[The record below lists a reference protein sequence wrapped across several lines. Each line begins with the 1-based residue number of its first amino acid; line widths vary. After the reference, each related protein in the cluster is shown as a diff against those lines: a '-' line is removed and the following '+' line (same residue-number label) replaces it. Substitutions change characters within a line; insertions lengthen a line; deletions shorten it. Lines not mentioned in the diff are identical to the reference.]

1 MTDIEGLR
9 YDTFFAL
16 MDGIGQEGVGWLESV
31 WLPEGS
37 WRDEV
42 EKERIEEWC
51 RERGIALVWEV
62 EGDYM
67 HESLIPENFVEVCEE
82 KRRRKSLKS
91 TDEIS

>member
-1 MTDIEGLR
+1 M
-9 YDTFFAL
+9 FVAL
-16 MDGIGQEGVGWLESV
+16 MDEIGQDGVGCLENIWV
-31 WLPEGS
+31 PEGS

-51 RERGIALVWEV
+51 RERGIALIWEV

-67 HESLIPENFVEVCEE
+67 HESLIPESFVEVCEE
-82 KRRRKSLKS
+82 KRRRKSFKS